1 MSDEFF
7 EEIEIRDDHAEAIAR
22 GLFAVARADGEVHAR
37 EAAMIS
43 EFFTTTNDH
52 ASQLASLERQVK
64 LSPEHLAAALPSTAL
79 RQLFVKTAILL
90 AHVDNAYSANEAK
103 LISEYASACGIDATQ
118 LAQLQASVKDYLLSH
133 LSHLQNVA
141 GVAQVASELKR

>member
-7 EEIEIRDDHAEAIAR
+7 AEIEIREDHAEAIAR
-22 GLFAVARADGEVHAR
+22 GLFAVARADGEVHPR

-52 ASQLASLERQVK
+52 ASQLASLERQPP
-64 LSPEHLAAALPSTAL
+64 LAAEHLAAALPSAPL

-90 AHVDNAYSANEAK
+90 AHVDNDYSPNESR
-103 LISEYASACGIDATQ
+103 LIAEYATACGIDATQ